1 MTSID
6 SRQPAQPLNRK
17 DNESTV
23 PEHAAVVARS
33 TSAASAPTLR
43 TEFSLAL
50 RQLRREFRLS
60 EYLVLIFALILSVA
74 AVTSVGFFANRV
86 ERAMAAQAA
95 TLLAADAVVSSPS
108 VIGREV
114 RDKVEALQLTSSEL
128 IEFPSVVLNE
138 AGDTSLVAVKA
149 TGAGYPLRGE
159 VRLSD
164 VLFGADRAAESVPQ
178 PGEVWVDPRVA
189 GTLQVDVGSV
199 LYLGDLQVT
208 VAGFIAFEPDRSGG
222 VFQMAPRVMMSLQDL
237 PASGLLG
244 EGSRA
249 RYRLLVVGEG
259 NSVDQFS
266 DWIEVEDNANLRYQ
280 TVEDGSP
287 AVRSAL
293 VNARRFLGLAA
304 AVAVLLSGAA
314 VALAARQ
321 IAQRDMDTGALMRA
335 FGANSRSVI
344 RIVLIRLVLLALM
357 ATVLGSVIGFI
368 AQYALAGLLTQFFQ
382 TELPP
387 PTLAPLIGGIS
398 CAVLALAGFCL
409 PVVSRAATAPVIRVL
424 RRDLPMAQPSI
435 WMVVA
440 SALGAMLLLLTW
452 LTHDIRLGALL
463 IVGVIAVVG
472 ILWLIARGLVALA
485 ARVKSPSLRRALEG
499 IRRRPGSISLQISA
513 FSVGLLALL
522 LLAIVRTDVLNT
534 WQRQIPE
541 DAPNFFMINIQ
552 PQDVSAMADFLAA
565 RGVSS
570 EALYPMIRGRLDSIN
585 DKKVGEEGYKN
596 ERMRRMTE
604 RDFNLSYQADARAD
618 NQIVEGEWWPADTT
632 ETFFSVEQEFAEETG
647 IALGDTLQ
655 FKIADRT
662 VTGLV
667 KNFREVEWESF
678 AVNFFVVGSP
688 AGLEGLPASFVT
700 SLRIDGDQS
709 NFVREVVDE
718 FPSVTVIEIG
728 KMIERVT
735 GILDRAA
742 MAVQYVFVFTLLAGI
757 LVLVAA
763 VLATRRERFHEA
775 AILRTLG
782 ASRRY
787 LSASMSREFIL
798 IGLLAGLMGS
808 TIAAAVAWA
817 MIELVMNLEYR
828 FNAVIWLAGT
838 LLGVVAIWVAGVIAS
853 RPVLRQSPLAVIRSQ
868 V

>member
-1 MTSID
+1 MSTAESKAV
-6 SRQPAQPLNRK
+6 AQHL
-17 DNESTV
+17 D
-23 PEHAAVVARS
+23 AAPGADVVAGAANS
-33 TSAASAPTLR
+33 TTLR
-43 TEFSLAL
+43 IEFSLAL

-86 ERAMAAQAA
+86 ERAMGAQAA
-95 TLLAADAVVSSPS
+95 TLLAADAVVSSPG
-108 VIGREV
+108 VIGSEV
-114 RDKVEALQLTSSEL
+114 HDKAGALQLSTSEV

-159 VRLSD
+159 VRLSEE
-164 VLFGADRAAESVPQ
+164 LYGTDRAARSVPA
-178 PGEVWVDPRVA
+178 PGEVWVDPRIA
-189 GTLQVDVGSV
+189 GTLQIEVGDVLS
-199 LYLGDLQVT
+199 LGDLQVK

-237 PASGLLG
+237 PDSGLLG

-249 RYRLLVVGEG
+249 RYRLLMAGETADI
-259 NSVDQFS
+259 DQFS
-266 DWIEVEDNANLRYQ
+266 EWVEKEGDANLRYR

-287 AVRSAL
+287 AVQSAL

-321 IAQRDMDTGALMRA
+321 IAERDMDTGALMRA

-344 RIVLIRLVLLALM
+344 RIVLIRLALLALM
-357 ATVLGSVIGFI
+357 AAVLGSIIGFF
-368 AQYALAGLLTQFFQ
+368 AQSVLTGLLSQFFQ
-382 TELPP
+382 TELPK

-398 CAVLALAGFCL
+398 CAALALAGFCL
-409 PVVSRAATAPVIRVL
+409 PVISRAATAPVIRVL

-435 WMVVA
+435 WVVIV
-440 SALGAMLLLLTW
+440 SALAAMLVLLTW

-463 IVGVIAVVG
+463 IVGVVAVVF

-499 IRRRPGSISLQISA
+499 LRRRPASISLQISA

-552 PQDVSAMADFLAA
+552 PQDVPAMTDFLAA
-565 RGVSS
+565 RGISTD
-570 EALYPMIRGRLDSIN
+570 ELYPMIRGRLESIN
-585 DKKVGEEGYKN
+585 DKPVGEDGYEN
-596 ERMRRMTE
+596 DRMRRMTE
-604 RDFNLSYQADARAD
+604 RDFNLSYQAQARAD
-618 NQIVEGEWWPADTT
+618 NKVVAGEWWPADTT
-632 ETFFSVEQEFAEETG
+632 ETFFSVEEEFAEEIG
-647 IALGDTLQ
+647 IELGDTLQ

-662 VTGLV
+662 VSGEVNNL
-667 KNFREVEWESF
+667 REVEWESF

-688 AGLEGLPASFVT
+688 PGLEGLPASFVT
-700 SLRIDGDQS
+700 SLRVDVDHS
-709 NFVREVVDE
+709 DFVRDAVKE

-742 MAVQYVFVFTLLAGI
+742 LAVQYVFVFTLLAGV

-782 ASRRY
+782 ASRSY
-787 LSASMSREFIL
+787 LSAGMSREFIL

-817 MIELVMNLEYR
+817 MIELVMELDYR
-828 FNAVIWLAGT
+828 FNPVIWLLGT
-838 LLGVVAIWVAGVIAS
+838 LLGVVAIWIAGVIAS
-853 RPVLRQSPLAVIRSQ
+853 RPVLKQSPLAVIRSQ

>member
-1 MTSID
+1 MTIAESN
-6 SRQPAQPLNRK
+6 AVAKPLG
-17 DNESTV
+17 T
-23 PEHAAVVARS
+23 AGGG
-33 TSAASAPTLR
+33 ASAGRGAAGAVSNTSLR
-43 TEFSLAL
+43 TEFALAL

-108 VIGREV
+108 VIGEDV
-114 RDKVEALQLTSSEL
+114 RDKADSLQLASSEV

-138 AGDTSLVAVKA
+138 DGDTALVAVKA
-149 TGAGYPLRGE
+149 TGRGYPLRGE
-159 VRLSD
+159 VRLSE
-164 VLFGADRAAESVPQ
+164 VLYGADRAAQSVPAA
-178 PGEVWVDPRVA
+178 GEVWVDPRVA
-189 GTLQVDVGSV
+189 GTLQIDTGST
-199 LYLGDLQVT
+199 LFLGDLEVT

-222 VFQMAPRVMMSLQDL
+222 VFQMAPRVMMSLEDL
-237 PASGLLG
+237 PDSGLLG
-244 EGSRA
+244 QGSRA
-249 RYRLLVVGEG
+249 RYRLLMAGDGAAVE
-259 NSVDQFS
+259 QFG
-266 DWIEVEDNANLRYQ
+266 DWIDTNDDANLRYR

-321 IAQRDMDTGALMRA
+321 IAERDMDTGALMRA

-344 RIVLIRLVLLALM
+344 RIVLIRLALLALI
-357 ATVLGSVIGFI
+357 AAVLGSIIGFI
-368 AQYALAGLLTQFFQ
+368 AQQALAGLLTQFFQ

-398 CAVLALAGFCL
+398 CAALALAGFCL
-409 PVVSRAATAPVIRVL
+409 PVISRAATAPVIRVL
-424 RRDLPMAQPSI
+424 RRDLPLAQPSI
-435 WMVVA
+435 WVVVV
-440 SALGAMLLLLTW
+440 SALVAMLLLLTW
-452 LTHDIRLGALL
+452 LTHDVRLGALL
-463 IVGVIAVVG
+463 IAGVVAVVF
-472 ILWLIARGLVALA
+472 ILWLIARGLVALST
-485 ARVKSPSLRRALEG
+485 RVKAPSLRRALEG
-499 IRRRPGSISLQISA
+499 LRRRPGSISLQIAA

-534 WQRQIPE
+534 WQRQIPA

-552 PQDVSAMADFLAA
+552 PQDVPAMADFLAE
-565 RGVSS
+565 RNIDND
-570 EALYPMIRGRLDSIN
+570 ALYPMIRGRLESIN
-585 DKKVGEEGYKN
+585 NKNVGEDGYES

-604 RDFNLSYQADARAD
+604 RDFNLTYQAEVNASNKVTA
-618 NQIVEGEWWPADTT
+618 GEWWPEDTT
-632 ETFFSVEQEFAEETG
+632 ETLFSVEEEFAEETG

-662 VTGLV
+662 VSGKVTSL
-667 KNFREVEWESF
+667 REVEWESF
-678 AVNFFVVGSP
+678 SPNFFVVGTP
-688 AGLEGLPASFVT
+688 AGFDDLPASFVT
-700 SLRIDGDQS
+700 SMQVGDDQG
-709 NFVREVVDE
+709 NFVRDVVQQ

-742 MAVQYVFVFTLLAGI
+742 LAVQYVFVFTLLAGV

-808 TIAAAVAWA
+808 TIAAVVAYA
-817 MIELVMNLEYR
+817 MIELVMDLDYR
-828 FNAVIWLAGT
+828 FNPVIWALGVV
-838 LLGVVAIWVAGVIAS
+838 LGVVAIWIAGVIAS

>member
-1 MTSID
+1 MSTAESEGA
-6 SRQPAQPLNRK
+6 AQPVK
-17 DNESTV
+17 
-23 PEHAAVVARS
+23 AAGSASVAEVKAAGS
-33 TSAASAPTLR
+33 ASATSLR
-43 TEFSLAL
+43 TEFTLAL

-86 ERAMAAQAA
+86 ERAMASQAA

-108 VIGREV
+108 AIGTEV
-114 RDKVEALQLTSSEL
+114 RDKADELSLSTSEV
-128 IEFPSVVLNE
+128 IEFPSVILNE

-149 TGAGYPLRGE
+149 TGEGYPLRGE
-159 VRLSD
+159 VRLSEK
-164 VLFGADRAAESVPQ
+164 LYGTDRAAAAVPAA
-178 PGEVWVDPRVA
+178 GEVWVDPRIA
-189 GTLQVDVGSV
+189 GTLQIDVGSV
-199 LYLGDLQVT
+199 LYLGDLEVT

-222 VFQMAPRVMMSLQDL
+222 VFQMAPRVMMSMQDL
-237 PASGLLG
+237 PESGLLG
-244 EGSRA
+244 DGSRA
-249 RYRLLVVGEG
+249 RYRLLMTSEG
-259 NSVDQFS
+259 DGIDQFS
-266 DWIEVEDNANLRYQ
+266 DWIEAKDDANLRYS

-321 IAQRDMDTGALMRA
+321 IAERDMDTGALMRA

-344 RIVLIRLVLLALM
+344 RIVLIRLALLALM
-357 ATVLGSVIGFI
+357 AAVLGSIIGFI
-368 AQYALAGLLTQFFQ
+368 AQTALAGLLTQFFQ
-382 TELPP
+382 TELPQ

-398 CAVLALAGFCL
+398 CAALALAGFCL
-409 PVVSRAATAPVIRVL
+409 PVISRAATAPVIRVL
-424 RRDLPMAQPSI
+424 RRDLPLAQPSI
-435 WMVVA
+435 WIVVA
-440 SALGAMLLLLTW
+440 SALVAMLVLLTW

-463 IVGVIAVVG
+463 IIGVVAVVSM
-472 ILWLIARGLVALA
+472 LWLIARGLVALA
-485 ARVKSPSLRRALEG
+485 SRVKSPSLRRALEG
-499 IRRRPGSISLQISA
+499 LRRRPGSISLQISA

-522 LLAIVRTDVLNT
+522 LLAIIRTDVLNT
-534 WQRQIPE
+534 WQRQIPK

-552 PQDVSAMADFLAA
+552 PQDVPAMTDFLTA
-565 RGVSS
+565 RDISS
-570 EALYPMIRGRLDSIN
+570 DALYPMIRGRLESIN
-585 DKKVGEEGYKN
+585 DSKVGEAGYKN

-604 RDFNLSYQADARAD
+604 RDFNLSYQAAARAD
-618 NQIVEGEWWPADTT
+618 NEIVAGEWWPADTT
-632 ETFFSVEQEFAEETG
+632 ESFFSVEEEFAEETG
-647 IALGDTLQ
+647 IKLGDTLQ

-662 VTGLV
+662 VSGEV
-667 KNFREVEWESF
+667 KNLRAVEWESF

-688 AGLEGLPASFVT
+688 AALEGLPASFVT
-700 SLRIDGDQS
+700 SLRVDGDHS
-709 NFVREVVDE
+709 DFVRDAVKD

-742 MAVQYVFVFTLLAGI
+742 LAVQYVFIFTLLAGV

-817 MIELVMNLEYR
+817 MIELVMDLDYR
-828 FNAVIWLAGT
+828 FNPVIWLAGT
-838 LLGVVAIWVAGVIAS
+838 LLGVIAIWIAGVIAS